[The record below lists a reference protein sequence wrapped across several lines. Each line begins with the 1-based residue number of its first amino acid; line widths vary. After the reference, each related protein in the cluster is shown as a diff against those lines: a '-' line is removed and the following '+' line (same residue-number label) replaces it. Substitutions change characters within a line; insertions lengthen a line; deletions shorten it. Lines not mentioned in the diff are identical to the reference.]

1 MFEVEANTTLFYLGQ
16 DGLGALPGESGSAT
30 TGTVDGSGATG
41 GNGPGQQGAPASNP
55 FSSFLPIMLVA
66 VVLMLGFSM
75 FGQRKEK
82 KKREQMINAVKKHDR
97 VQTVGGVLGS
107 IVEVKPEQ
115 VVLKVDES
123 SNTRITFAKSAIQ
136 QVLSTSAELSA
147 PDQDDTSK

>member
-1 MFEVEANTTLFYLGQ
+1 MFESNTTLLFLGQ
-16 DGLGALPGESGSAT
+16 DELPALPGESGSTT
-30 TGTVDGSGATG
+30 TGTVDGGRANGASGTG
-41 GNGPGQQGAPASNP
+41 TTGPPTSNP
-55 FSSFLPIMLVA
+55 FSSFLPLMLVA

-82 KKREQMINAVKKHDR
+82 KKREQMISAVKKHDR

-107 IVEVKPEQ
+107 VVEVKPEQ

-136 QVLSTSAELSA
+136 QVLNVSAELSA
-147 PDQDDTSK
+147 PEQNDLSK